1 MTESQI
7 EWAVIYGDRSVFTN
21 LDGSWEEAPAWGV
34 QAIIYRSAETGWSI
48 ATAEDYFIRLP
59 DGEFLPINENALQD
73 YVANVWKLAKVG
85 RRIGNHE
92 YAQIHGLAL
101 ELMGDVKKTGYLKRE
116 RRVSDG
122 TS

>member
-1 MTESQI
+1 M
-7 EWAVIYGDRSVFTN
+7 
-21 LDGSWEEAPAWGV
+21 
-34 QAIIYRSAETGWSI
+34 QAIVYRSAETGWSI

-59 DGEFLPINENALQD
+59 NGEFLPINENALQD

-101 ELMGDVKKTGYLKRE
+101 ELMGDIKKTGYFKRE
-116 RRVSDG
+116 RRLSNG